1 MVLKNPR
8 TRDALMGAAA
18 QVNAK
23 VRQSAES
30 FVQGEVAPLRE
41 RIEELEARVARLE
54 QLLAGSAGKAGSPR
68 RGDFDPNS
76 I

>member
-8 TRDALMGAAA
+8 TRDALIGAAA

-23 VRQSAES
+23 VRQSAEA
-30 FVQGEVAPLRE
+30 FVQSEISPLHQ

-54 QLLAGSAGKAGSPR
+54 QLVATLSGAPRSSR

-76 I
+76 V